1 MVKQRS
7 PKPLMWVRFL
17 LSLQVLYYG
26 DCGEVVNASVCGT
39 DTRGFDSHQSPFL
52 YIIIGVQPSG
62 KATDFDSVMR
72 WFESSYPSFF
82 ILILMAVQPSG
93 KARVCKTL
101 TVGSNPTTAFCFL
114 LNCRCGGIGRRA
126 GLKILCPHGRVGST
140 PTIGISFIAMFRTHH
155 SSQSDVFFILLNAIL
170 NVIIY

>member
-101 TVGSNPTTAFCFL
+101 TVGSNPTTAFCFIKL
-114 LNCRCGGIGRRA
+114 PMWRNWQTRWTQNPVPSRACRFDPDHRYLFYSNVQSTS
-126 GLKILCPHGRVGST
+126 LK
-140 PTIGISFIAMFRTHH
+140 
-155 SSQSDVFFILLNAIL
+155 
-170 NVIIY
+170 YE